1 MSGPLITQ
9 VQKLYE
15 GCAGGSKLRDAR
27 GLAWGVYQ
35 LPGKLCATVYVW
47 ERRA

>member
-15 GCAGGSKLRDAR
+15 VWAVDSELRDALGQSPTR
-27 GLAWGVYQ
+27 VGRSGSS
-35 LPGKLCATVYVW
+35 
-47 ERRA
+47 R